1 MRRSRRKSF
10 YHDQGQHSAPQ
21 SVSVSARSGNCFQ
34 QVIAR
39 FPVAAPHALPEG
51 HDVVPSRFRV
61 RGNDKSQQIA
71 WNNGMSGNP
80 GMVVLVLAAW
90 WAGQLNCSLA
100 ADFNCSLAAELNC
113 SPAVESSPGGT
124 AANSLGRKPQGLGTN
139 LSARAQ
145 EGRHRH
151 QPSVRCRP
159 SGAQHREST
168 CYLGLT
174 PQATRCRRSAAKHE
188 TTTKIATTTNADWVF
203 LNGKVLTLD
212 RQNRVV
218 QAIAIRS
225 NTVLDVGSDAE
236 IRKHIGTKTKV
247 VDLKGKTIVPGF
259 IATHCHAIGV
269 GLNSLQGPFI
279 ELTSIAEIQKWLREK
294 AKLIPE
300 GRWIR
305 VPRADITRLKERRH
319 PTPAELDAACST
331 HPVIFN
337 AARKNVL
344 NSLGFRMAGI
354 TDETKQVPGGI
365 VVRDSA
371 GKPRMI
377 AGGDGH
383 LRKFMPRPQFTN
395 EEKLAA
401 LKKVLQ
407 KYNESGITSV
417 FERATNI
424 DGYRL
429 YRALREKDELTVRST
444 LTIRQQ
450 FKTGE
455 QVTAFTKK
463 LGMKTGDGDD
473 WIRIGPLKI
482 TVDGGIHWGTT
493 RLREPYGPKR
503 IKFYALEG
511 IEDESYRGNLSYSV
525 AQMTDI
531 FEAGHRQGWQMCC
544 HVTGDAGVDRV
555 LDALEAVNGKFPI
568 TNRRFTLTH
577 AYFPAIDAIAR
588 ASKLGVCVDTQASLY
603 YKDSDAI
610 AEIYGADWAERFI
623 GLGDWVRGGIPT
635 AINGD
640 HMIGLDPNRS
650 MNAYNPFLMLHV
662 AVTRKNRSG
671 HVYGIHQR
679 LTRIEALRC
688 LTSTA
693 AYLSF
698 DEKKKG
704 TLEPGKFADLV
715 IFDRDYEKCPEEE
728 ILHMKVLTTM
738 VDGKVVFQ
746 RNNTRS
752 RQK

>member
-1 MRRSRRKSF
+1 MSQSSDERRHASNTVVS
-10 YHDQGQHSAPQ
+10 DGL
-21 SVSVSARSGNCFQ
+21 VSVDSLRRTVRCISRYCKHREFARR
-34 QVIAR
+34 AR
-39 FPVAAPHALPEG
+39 MLHLVEFEAHEK
-51 HDVVPSRFRV
+51 SRQ
-61 RGNDKSQQIA
+61 NT
-71 WNNGMSGNP
+71 WNNDMSGNP
-80 GMVVLVLAAW
+80 GIVVLMLAAL
-90 WAGQLNCSLA
+90 WAGLLNCSLATDLNCSLA
-100 ADFNCSLAAELNC
+100 AEF
-113 SPAVESSPGGT
+113 SPGGT
-124 AANSLGRKPQGLGTN
+124 AASSLGRKPQGIGAIF
-139 LSARAQ
+139 SVRVP
-145 EGRHRH
+145 EGRHIH
-151 QPSVRCRP
+151 QSPTRCRP
-159 SGAQHREST
+159 SGAQLTESI
-168 CYLGLT
+168 CNLGLT
-174 PQATRCRRSAAKHE
+174 PQATRCRRSAAKRRSTTKLG
-188 TTTKIATTTNADWVF
+188 TTTKQATTTQNATTNADWVF

-212 RQNRVV
+212 RQDRIA

-225 NTVLDVGSDAE
+225 EKVVEVGSDTD
-236 IRKHIGTKTKV
+236 IRKHIGTSTKV
-247 VDLKGKTIVPGF
+247 IDLKGKTIVPGF

-269 GLNSLQGPFI
+269 GLNSLQGPFV

-319 PTPAELDAACST
+319 PTPEELDAACST

-344 NSLGFRMAGI
+344 NSLGFRTAGI
-354 TDETKQVPGGI
+354 TDETKQIPGGI
-365 VVRDSA
+365 VVRDSE

-383 LRKFMPRPQFTN
+383 LRKFFPRPQFTD

-401 LKKVLQ
+401 LRKVLR
-407 KYNESGITSV
+407 KYNEVGITSV

-450 FKTGE
+450 FKSGE
-455 QVTAFTKK
+455 QVKTFTEK

-482 TVDGGIHWGTT
+482 SVDGGIHWGTT
-493 RLREPYGPKR
+493 RLRESYGPKR

-511 IEDESYRGNLSYSV
+511 IEDENYRGNLSYSV
-525 AQMTDI
+525 ARMTDV
-531 FEAGHRQGWQMCC
+531 FEAGHREGWQMCC

-568 TNRRFTLTH
+568 TKRRFTLTH
-577 AYFPAIDAIAR
+577 AYFPAIDSIKRAR
-588 ASKLGVCVDTQASLY
+588 KLGVCVDTQASLY

-610 AEIYGADWAERFI
+610 AEVYGADWAERFI
-623 GLGDWVRGGIPT
+623 GLGDWVRGGVPT

-650 MNAYNPFLMLHV
+650 MNAYNPFLMLYV
-662 AVTRKNRSG
+662 AVSRKNKSG
-671 HVYGIHQR
+671 RVYGVRQK
-679 LTRIEALRC
+679 LTRTEALRC

-704 TLEPGKFADLV
+704 TLEPGKLADLV
-715 IFDRDYEKCPEEE
+715 VLDRDFLSCAEEE
-728 ILHMKVLTTM
+728 ILQMKVLTTI
-738 VDGKVVFQ
+738 VGGKEVF
-746 RNNTRS
+746 
-752 RQK
+752 KK